1 MTGTARRSRAD
12 ARFDLRLPELAK
24 ERIERAAEILG
35 STATEFVRTAAD
47 DAAQRVLAEYE
58 RTMLREN
65 DRTVFFAAL
74 LDPAAPATALLD
86 AADRHAKTVTS
97 S

>member
-1 MTGTARRSRAD
+1 MSAAGAKSRID
-12 ARFDLRLPELAK
+12 ARFDLRLPERTK

-47 DAAQRVLAEYE
+47 DAAQKILADYE
-58 RTMLREN
+58 RTVLSDK
-65 DRTVFFAAL
+65 DRKAFFAAL
-74 LDPAAPATALLD
+74 RKPAKPSQTLV
-86 AADRHAKTVTS
+86 AAARRHKKLVTS